1 MKLSGI
7 LIAAF
12 ITALLF
18 AAHASADFY
27 SYTDPSG
34 LVHFTNVPVS
44 PKYRWI
50 MREKGRVSHPNRV
63 YSLDNYASIINKSAL
78 KHGVDP
84 SLARAIVKAE
94 SDFDPNAVSRAG
106 AKGLMQLMPDTAR
119 LMRVRDVFNP
129 EENVDGGIRY
139 LKYLLKLFSY
149 DTKLAVAAYNAGENA
164 VLRYGAV
171 PPYAETRT
179 YVKRVT
185 RYHKLYKASAK

>member
-7 LIAAF
+7 FISALITVF
-12 ITALLF
+12 LF
-18 AAHASADFY
+18 SVRASADFY
-27 SYTDPSG
+27 SYTDSSG

-50 MREKGRVSHPNRV
+50 MREKGRVYHPNRV
-63 YSLDNYASIINKSAL
+63 YSLDNYENIINKSAL

-119 LMRVRDVFNP
+119 LMRVNDVFNP

-149 DTKLAVAAYNAGENA
+149 DVKLAVAAYNAGENA
-164 VLRYGAV
+164 VIRYGAV

-185 RYHKLYKASAK
+185 RYYKLYKASAK